1 MTPFKPVRPTIRE
14 LQIGDSVEFP
24 IEQQGSVRTAAYEL
38 GKRLRRKFVTATVD
52 DDTYRVTRTA

>member
-1 MTPFKPVRPTIRE
+1 MTFKPVRPEIRK
-14 LQIGDSVEFP
+14 LQVGECVEFP

-52 DDTYRVTRTA
+52 DDTYRVTRMA